1 MSDTL
6 RNNEVLVD
14 IEITAVS
21 IKTLNDWTF
30 PKIRK
35 MTIKKRN
42 RDMKFEIKKQK
53 DLISYPMNRTRFTC
67 RYFVLYVKL
76 PLPHKLQVML
86 YK

>member
-30 PKIRK
+30 PKIKK

-42 RDMKFEIKKQK
+42 RDMKFEIKKK
-53 DLISYPMNRTRFTC
+53 KKI
-67 RYFVLYVKL
+67 
-76 PLPHKLQVML
+76 
-86 YK
+86 

>member
-42 RDMKFEIKKQK
+42 RDMKFEIKKK
-53 DLISYPMNRTRFTC
+53 KKRFNFISYE
-67 RYFVLYVKL
+67 
-76 PLPHKLQVML
+76 
-86 YK
+86 

>member
-42 RDMKFEIKKQK
+42 RDMKFET
-53 DLISYPMNRTRFTC
+53 DCCLIIPACSTLDQNN
-67 RYFVLYVKL
+67 VKCL
-76 PLPHKLQVML
+76 LH
-86 YK
+86 YKVQSPF

>member
-21 IKTLNDWTF
+21 IKTLNDWNF

-42 RDMKFEIKKQK
+42 RDMKFEIKKK
-53 DLISYPMNRTRFTC
+53 KI
-67 RYFVLYVKL
+67 
-76 PLPHKLQVML
+76 
-86 YK
+86 